1 MKQMS
6 ATFSATGNTWPGNQ
20 TRTLPP
26 YEGRRTPSKMIRTKL
41 DFNSVHP
48 EASFY
53 SRQLAEARI
62 CYILRLTWISSSN
75 NIHLLHRN
83 VLFRGAFSTINQWY
97 DATLQV
103 TVSDSDN
110 VQGTERQD
118 SSLAIFMMLSS
129 DSDMTLGDMFPC

>member
-1 MKQMS
+1 MEQMS
-6 ATFSATGNTWPGNQ
+6 ATFSAIGNTWPGNQ
-20 TRTLPP
+20 TRTLPQ

-48 EASFY
+48 
-53 SRQLAEARI
+53 EARI

-83 VLFRGAFSTINQWY
+83 VLFRGAFSTINLWF

-110 VQGTERQD
+110 VQDTERQD
-118 SSLAIFMMLSS
+118 SSLAIFMMLSHQNQ
-129 DSDMTLGDMFPC
+129 T